1 MSGFFVLFNFRTDSR
16 DGYILYNIKKKAFF
30 LNEVEFFKTILLYLF
45 T

>member
-16 DGYILYNIKKKAFF
+16 DGYITLKKAFF